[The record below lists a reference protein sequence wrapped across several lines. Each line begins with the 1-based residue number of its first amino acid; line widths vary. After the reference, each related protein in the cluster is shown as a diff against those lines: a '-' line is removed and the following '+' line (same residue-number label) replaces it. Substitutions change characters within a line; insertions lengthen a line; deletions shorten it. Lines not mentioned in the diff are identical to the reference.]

1 MRRRRKWRGSSR
13 ALPEVSW
20 RERCQHSMKT
30 RWVGVSCGSDRG
42 HDPRCKPA
50 PPPSV
55 SIGKPPKHPIDL
67 FEIIRTTRSMRRL
80 KPDPVP
86 NELIRKILEADMCA
100 PSGGNMQRWRFLVIR
115 DPMVKETVGAYY
127 KRAWDE
133 QVAPRYRSGEP
144 APGMSRERFL
154 RLLDAAEYLAAH
166 IHEAPVWI
174 VPCLEGGTPTRTSGS
189 SIYPAV
195 QNMLLAAR
203 ALGLGATLTTLYLQ
217 FEKEAEAALGLPPG
231 FHSYALLPID
241 YPMGRFGPVRR
252 IALSDVVY
260 ENRWGQPY
268 PDL

>member
-1 MRRRRKWRGSSR
+1 M
-13 ALPEVSW
+13 PE
-20 RERCQHSMKT
+20 HAT
-30 RWVGVSCGSDRG
+30 PDAT
-42 HDPRCKPA
+42 PTTN
-50 PPPSV
+50 
-55 SIGKPPKHPIDL
+55 L

-80 KPDPVP
+80 KLDPVP
-86 NELIRKILEADMCA
+86 NELIRKILEAGVCA

-115 DPMVKETVGAYY
+115 DPKIKETVGALY

-166 IHEAPVWI
+166 IHEAAVWI

-217 FEKEAEAALGLPPG
+217 FEMEAEAAFGLPPG
-231 FHSYALLPID
+231 VHAYALIPIG

-252 IALSDVVY
+252 VALADVVY
-260 ENRWGQPY
+260 EDRWGQPY
-268 PDL
+268 RDL

>member
-1 MRRRRKWRGSSR
+1 M
-13 ALPEVSW
+13 
-20 RERCQHSMKT
+20 
-30 RWVGVSCGSDRG
+30 SDAAA
-42 HDPRCKPA
+42 KSA
-50 PPPSV
+50 
-55 SIGKPPKHPIDL
+55 DL
-67 FEIIRTTRSMRRL
+67 FEIIQTTRSMRRL

-86 NELIRKILEADMCA
+86 NELIRKILEAGVCA

-115 DPMVKETVGAYY
+115 DPKVKETVGALY

-144 APGMSRERFL
+144 APGTSRERFERML
-154 RLLDAAEYLAAH
+154 AAAEHLANH

-203 ALGLGATLTTLYLQ
+203 ALGLGATLTTLYLN
-217 FEKEAEAALGLPPG
+217 FEKEVETALGLPAG
-231 FHSYALLPID
+231 VHSYALLPIG

-252 IALSDVVY
+252 MRSPMPAY
-260 ENRWGQPY
+260 EDRWARLIEICSHPNTTCQHLLPMRD
-268 PDL
+268 DLVLGKESRQRPT